1 MEFEQLKLSNQICF
15 PIYAASRLIT
25 REYQPHL
32 EKLGITYPQYL
43 VLMVL
48 WEEDGITVNDIAG
61 KLILNTN
68 TVTPLLKRMEA
79 MGIIT
84 RKRYDRDERKVLI
97 SLTEKGKAMREQA
110 ADIPLQL
117 MKTLEN
123 SVISPDELMMLR
135 NHLNLLIGF
144 LKEKK
149 ERPFNE
155 LSYNQSL
162 NKLI

>member
-32 EKLGITYPQYL
+32 EVLGITYPQYL

-79 MGIIT
+79 MEIIT

-117 MKTLEN
+117 MGALQS
-123 SVISPDELMMLR
+123 SVINLDELMVLR
-135 NHLNLLIGF
+135 DHLNLLIGF
-144 LKEKK
+144 LKGKK
-149 ERPFNE
+149 ERPFN
-155 LSYNQSL
+155 L
-162 NKLI
+162 NDTISTGA